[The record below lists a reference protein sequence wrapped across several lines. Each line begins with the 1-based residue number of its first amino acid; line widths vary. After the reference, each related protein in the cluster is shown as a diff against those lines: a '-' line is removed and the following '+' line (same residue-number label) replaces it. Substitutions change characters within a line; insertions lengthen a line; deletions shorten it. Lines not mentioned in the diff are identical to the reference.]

1 MNRRTVLADVRNADR
16 PAVARVGAQTTSD
29 GTSLYRGVAIGIVIA
44 VSLGLFVRELR
55 GV

>member
-16 PAVARVGAQTTSD
+16 PAIARVGAATSD
-29 GTSLYRGVAIGIVIA
+29 GASLYRGVAIGIVIA

-55 GV
+55 V